1 MGKSLMVPTL
11 RNIAR
16 WSVKPARNVE
26 TAISPKI
33 NVVRGL
39 AARATTPLLP
49 DDYLK
54 LLNPLWTARELRGE
68 VVEVR
73 KETEDSA
80 TVTIKP
86 GWGFSA
92 DYQPGQYV
100 GIGLRVDG
108 RWHWRSYSL
117 TSIPLRD
124 GKHITI
130 TVKATP
136 EGFLSSHLVNG
147 VKPGTIVR
155 LATPKGDFALPDP
168 PPPKILFISAG
179 SGITPLMAMLRS
191 LTARGQSP
199 DILHIHSAPSAD
211 SVIFHDELRA
221 LEKKHPSYDLRLQL
235 TESDGH
241 LDFGQLDQL
250 VADWT
255 DRPTWCCGP
264 TPMLDEVERVF
275 EEAGRSDSLHI
286 ERFTIDRTDKGGE
299 GGTVTFAISDKTV
312 EIDGATSLLEA
323 GEKVG
328 IQMPFGCRMGICQT
342 CVLPLEEGHVRD
354 FRSGDEHGAG
364 DRINTCISTASG
376 DCTLKI

>member
-1 MGKSLMVPTL
+1 MGSKLKSLT
-11 RNIAR
+11 R
-16 WSVKPARNVE
+16 WSIAPARNVE
-26 TAISPKI
+26 TALTPRV
-33 NVVRGL
+33 NVLRGL

-68 VVEVR
+68 VVDVR
-73 KETEDSA
+73 NETEDSA

-117 TSIPLRD
+117 TSVPQRD
-124 GKHITI
+124 EKRITI

-136 EGFLSSHLVNG
+136 EGFLSTHLVNG

-155 LATPKGDFALPDP
+155 LAAAKGDFALPDP
-168 PPPKILFISAG
+168 PPPKILFVSAG
-179 SGITPLMAMLRS
+179 SGITPLMAMLR
-191 LTARGQSP
+191 TIKARGHDT
-199 DILHIHSAPSAD
+199 DIVHVHSAPSAD
-211 SVIFHDELRA
+211 AVIFHDELRA
-221 LEKKHPSYDLRLQL
+221 LEATQPGYRLHLQL
-235 TESDGH
+235 TQADGKLEFER
-241 LDFGQLDQL
+241 LDDL
-250 VADWT
+250 VADWRE
-255 DRPTWCCGP
+255 RPTWACGP
-264 TPMLDEVERVF
+264 AAMLDTVEAVWDG
-275 EEAGRSDSLHI
+275 AGLRDDLHT
-286 ERFTIDRTDKGGE
+286 ERFAIARTDKGGE
-299 GGTVTFAISDKTV
+299 GGTVTFAISDKSV
-312 EIDGATSLLEA
+312 DIDGATSLLEA

-342 CVLPLEEGHVRD
+342 CVLPLDSGYVRD
-354 FRSGDEHGAG
+354 FRSGEEHGAG
-364 DRINTCISTASG
+364 DRINTCVSTASG